1 MQKKWNDR
9 PDGEMNKK
17 DDANEVETSGE
28 ISNERRSRKN
38 QKIGGGRRSFGY
50 MKCRYVALAA
60 GAGWR

>member
-28 ISNERRSRKN
+28 ISNERRSKKN
-38 QKIGGGRRSFGY
+38 QTKLVVVEEASDI
-50 MKCRYVALAA
+50 
-60 GAGWR
+60 